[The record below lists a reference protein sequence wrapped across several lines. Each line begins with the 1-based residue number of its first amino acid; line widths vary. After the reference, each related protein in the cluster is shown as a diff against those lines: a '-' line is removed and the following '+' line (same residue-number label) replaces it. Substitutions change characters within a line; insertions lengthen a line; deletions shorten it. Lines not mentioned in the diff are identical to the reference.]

1 MAIEP
6 TQFRQLVGN
15 FATGCTV
22 VTINSDPPHGLTA
35 NAFASVSLEPPL
47 VLVCVDHDTES
58 YEFLSEGGA
67 DSFCVNILTEEQQDI
82 AESFAGMSDLDDDP
96 FDMEATFIDETGAA
110 VFEESLAYLD
120 CSVYDAHEAGD
131 HTIYV
136 GEVKSADALQPTA
149 EPLVFYQG
157 GWGTVAMDGR

>member
-1 MAIEP
+1 MPIEP

-15 FATGCTV
+15 FATGCTA
-22 VTINSDPPHGLTA
+22 VTMNSDPPHGLTA

-58 YEFLSEGGA
+58 YEFLSDGGV
-67 DSFCVNILTEEQQDI
+67 DSFCVNILAKEQQDI
-82 AESFAGMSDLDDDP
+82 AEYFAGMSDSDDDP
-96 FDMEATFIDETGAA
+96 FETEATLTDETGAV

-157 GWGTVAMDGR
+157 GWGTIAMDE